1 MTSFVARTLPPL
13 DVMAGLDPACSE
25 HDHATS
31 GVMARL
37 DRACPEHDHA
47 TSGVMAGLDRAC
59 PEHDHATSGV
69 MAGLDPAIHVFPQTL
84 CLRAPE
90 TIASPT
96 WMPGSSPGMTALL
109 CGRLERQIFSS
120 AFAFSP

>member
-1 MTSFVARTLPPL
+1 MLATSASMTSFVARTLPPL
-13 DVMAGLDPACSE
+13 NVMAGLDPACSE

-31 GVMARL
+31 GVMA
-37 DRACPEHDHA
+37 
-47 TSGVMAGLDRAC
+47 
-59 PEHDHATSGV
+59 
-69 MAGLDPAIHVFPQTL
+69 GLDPAIHVFPKTL
-84 CLRAPE
+84 RLRMAGT
-90 TIASPT
+90 TIASMT

>member
-13 DVMAGLDPACSE
+13 NVMAGLDPACSE

-47 TSGVMAGLDRAC
+47 TSGVMAGLD
-59 PEHDHATSGV
+59 
-69 MAGLDPAIHVFPQTL
+69 PAIHVFPQTL
-84 CLRAPE
+84 RLRMAGT
-90 TIASPT
+90 TIAS
-96 WMPGSSPGMTALL
+96 MT
-109 CGRLERQIFSS
+109 
-120 AFAFSP
+120 